1 MGVQQLALRGAV
13 MQRFSLFILGL
24 CVFSTVQA
32 ARAGDRPPL
41 VLERTI
47 ALPNVSG
54 RIDHLAYDGVRKC
67 LMVAELGNNTVDII
81 DLSAGTV
88 LHRITGLK
96 EPQGIAYLPEP
107 NMIVTANADGG
118 DVRFFDGTSF
128 LPRGSVGL
136 GDDADN
142 VRLDTRNGHV
152 LVGYGDGG
160 IAIIDPVRAAKI
172 GDISLGAHPESF
184 QLSLTAGRLFA
195 NVPDARRIAV
205 VDLTSGRQIASWSPT
220 FRGNFPMAIDDS
232 GHAVIVV
239 FRNPARLA
247 ALDMNTGAPTASV
260 ATCSDADD
268 VFLDNNRQRIY
279 VSCGAGVID
288 VVARNGLKRIAYVKT
303 TSGARTSLYVPET
316 DRIYLATRAGLIS
329 GQAAIQVYRPVP

>member
-1 MGVQQLALRGAV
+1 
-13 MQRFSLFILGL
+13 MQRLPLLIAGL
-24 CVFSTVQA
+24 CVFSATAQA
-32 ARAGDRPPL
+32 TGAPGQPPL
-41 VLERTI
+41 VVERTI

-54 RIDHLAYDGVRKC
+54 RIDHLAYDGARKR
-67 LMVAELGNNTVDII
+67 LMVAELGNNTVDIV
-81 DLSAGTV
+81 DLLTGTV

-96 EPQGIAYLPEP
+96 EPQGIAYLPGP

-118 DVRFFDGTSF
+118 DVRFFDGTTF
-128 LPRGSVGL
+128 MPRGSVGL

-142 VRLDTRNGHV
+142 VRVDTSNGHV

-160 IAIIDPVRAAKI
+160 IAIIDPQRAAKI

-184 QLSLTAGRLFA
+184 QLSLTSRRLFA
-195 NVPDARRIAV
+195 NIPDARRIAV
-205 VDLTSGRQIASWSPT
+205 INLAIGKPTAGWSPA
-220 FRGNFPMAIDDS
+220 FRGNFPMALDEA

-247 ALDMNTGAPTASV
+247 TLDMNTGAMTAS
-260 ATCSDADD
+260 AETCSDADD

-279 VSCGAGVID
+279 VSCGSGMID
-288 VVARNGLKRIAYVKT
+288 VVARNGLKRIAYVNS

-316 DRIYLATRAGLIS
+316 DRLYLAVRAGVIS
-329 GQAAIQVYRPVP
+329 GQAAIQIYRPAQ

>member
-1 MGVQQLALRGAV
+1 MRRL
-13 MQRFSLFILGL
+13 SLLIAGL
-24 CVFSTVQA
+24 CAFSTAVQA
-32 ARAGDRPPL
+32 AGAREQSPL

-54 RIDHLAYDGVRKC
+54 RIDHLAYDGARKR
-67 LMVAELGNNTVDII
+67 LMIAELGNNTVDIL
-81 DLSAGTV
+81 DLSAGAV

-96 EPQGIAYLPEP
+96 EPQGIAYLPGP

-128 LPRGSVGL
+128 VPRGLVGL

-142 VRLDTRNGHV
+142 VRVDTRNGHV

-160 IAIIDPVRAAKI
+160 IAVIDPLRAAKI
-172 GDISLGAHPESF
+172 GDIPLGAHPESF
-184 QLSLTAGRLFA
+184 QLSLTSGRLFA

-205 VDLTSGRQIASWSPT
+205 VDLDGGKQIASWSPM
-220 FRGNFPMAIDDS
+220 FRGNFPMALDEA

-247 ALDMNTGAPTASV
+247 ALDMSTGAPAASV
-260 ATCSDADD
+260 DTCSDADD

-279 VSCGAGVID
+279 VSCGAGMID

-316 DRIYLATRAGLIS
+316 DRVYLAIRAGLIS
-329 GQAAIQVYRPVP
+329 GQAAIQVYRPAQ

>member
-1 MGVQQLALRGAV
+1 MR
-13 MQRFSLFILGL
+13 RFFLLIAGL
-24 CVFSTVQA
+24 CAFSTAGQA
-32 ARAGDRPPL
+32 AAARDQSPL

-54 RIDHLAYDGVRKC
+54 RIDHLAYDGVRKR

-96 EPQGIAYLPEP
+96 EPQGIAYLPAP

-128 LPRGSVGL
+128 MPRGSVGL

-142 VRLDTRNGHV
+142 IRVDTSNGHV

-160 IAIIDPVRAAKI
+160 IAIIDPLRAAKI

-184 QLSLTAGRLFA
+184 QLSLTSGRLFA

-205 VDLTSGRQIASWSPT
+205 INLASAKQIATWSPG
-220 FRGNFPMAIDDS
+220 FRGNFPMALDEA

-247 ALDMNTGAPTASV
+247 VLDMNTGAMTAST
-260 ATCSDADD
+260 AACGDADD
-268 VFLDNNRQRIY
+268 VFLDNSRQRIY
-279 VSCGAGVID
+279 VSCGAGQID
-288 VVARNGLKRIAYVKT
+288 VIARNGLKQIAYVKT
-303 TSGARTSLYVPET
+303 ASGARTSLYVPET
-316 DRIYLATRAGLIS
+316 GRLYLAIRAGLIS
-329 GQAAIQVYRPVP
+329 GQAAIQVYRPAQ

>member
-1 MGVQQLALRGAV
+1 
-13 MQRFSLFILGL
+13 MQRFLLLIAGL
-24 CVFSTVQA
+24 CAFSTMVHA
-32 ARAGDRPPL
+32 AGVPDQPPL

-54 RIDHLAYDGVRKC
+54 RIDHLVYDALRKR

-81 DLSAGTV
+81 DVSAGTV

-96 EPQGIAYLPEP
+96 EPQGIAYLPGP
-107 NMIVTANADGG
+107 NMIVTANGESG

-128 LPRGSVGL
+128 LPHGSVGL

-142 VRLDTRNGHV
+142 VRVDTRNGHV

-160 IAIIDPVRAAKI
+160 IAIIDPLRAVKI

-184 QLSLTAGRLFA
+184 QLSLTSGRVFV
-195 NVPDARRIAV
+195 NIPDARRIAV
-205 VDLTSGRQIASWSPT
+205 ADLATGKQIASWSPA
-220 FRGNFPMAIDDS
+220 FRGNFPMALDEA

-247 ALDMNTGAPTASV
+247 TFDMNTGAPAASV
-260 ATCSDADD
+260 ETCSDADD
-268 VFLDNNRQRIY
+268 VFLDNGRQRIY
-279 VSCGAGVID
+279 VSCGTGAID
-288 VVARNGLKRIAYVKT
+288 VVARNGLKRIATVKT
-303 TSGARTSLYVPET
+303 TSGARTSLYAPET
-316 DRIYLATRAGLIS
+316 GRLYLAIRAGLIS
-329 GQAAIQVYRPVP
+329 RQAAIQVYRPAQ

>member
-1 MGVQQLALRGAV
+1 MV
-13 MQRFSLFILGL
+13 QRFSLLIAAA
-24 CVFSTVQA
+24 CVFSPAVQA
-32 ARAGDRPPL
+32 ANAAVQPPL

-54 RIDHLAYDGVRKC
+54 RIDHLAYDGARKR
-67 LMVAELGNNTVDII
+67 LMVAELGNNTVDIV

-96 EPQGIAYLPEP
+96 EPQGIAYLSGP
-107 NMIVTANADGG
+107 NIIVTANANGG
-118 DVRFFDGTSF
+118 DVRFFDGTTF
-128 LPRGSVGL
+128 MPRGSVGL

-142 VRLDTRNGHV
+142 VRVDTRNGHV
-152 LVGYGDGG
+152 LVGYGDSG

-184 QLSLTAGRLFA
+184 QLSPTGRLFA
-195 NVPDARRIAV
+195 NVPDAKRIAV
-205 VDLTSGRQIASWSPT
+205 IDLTNGKQIASWTPA
-220 FRGNFPMAIDDS
+220 FRGNFPMALDEAR
-232 GHAVIVV
+232 HAVIVV

-247 ALDMNTGAPTASV
+247 SLDMNTGSVTAS
-260 ATCSDADD
+260 AETCSDADD

-288 VVARNGLKRIAYVKT
+288 VVAREGLKRIAYVKSS
-303 TSGARTSLYVPET
+303 SGARTSLFVPET
-316 DRIYLATRAGLIS
+316 DRLYLAARAGVIS
-329 GQAAIQVYRPVP
+329 GQASILVFRPAQ

>member
-1 MGVQQLALRGAV
+1 MR
-13 MQRFSLFILGL
+13 RFFLLIAGL
-24 CVFSTVQA
+24 CFSTAVQA
-32 ARAGDRPPL
+32 AAAPDQSPL

-54 RIDHLAYDGVRKC
+54 RIDHLAYDGTRKR

-96 EPQGIAYLPEP
+96 EPQGIAYLPAP
-107 NMIVTANADGG
+107 NMIVTANAAGG

-128 LPRGSVGL
+128 LPRGTVGL

-142 VRLDTRNGHV
+142 VRADTRNGHV

-160 IAIIDPVRAAKI
+160 IAIIDPLRAVKI

-184 QLSLTAGRLFA
+184 QLSPTSGRLFV

-205 VDLTSGRQIASWSPT
+205 VDLAGGKQIASWSPS
-220 FRGNFPMAIDDS
+220 FRGNFPMALDEA

-247 ALDMNTGAPTASV
+247 ALDMNTGALTASV
-260 ATCSDADD
+260 ETCSDADD
-268 VFLDNNRQRIY
+268 VFMDNTRQRIY
-279 VSCGAGVID
+279 VSCGAGLID

-303 TSGARTSLYVPET
+303 TSGARTSLYVAET
-316 DRIYLATRAGLIS
+316 DRVYLGIPAGLIS
-329 GQAAIQVYRPVP
+329 GQAAIQVYRPAQ